1 VNLRFKIRSFDIN
14 ERAQRIL
21 TILIQRYIRDG
32 QPVGSKTLV
41 EDGQVALS
49 SASVRHIM
57 SDLEEAGYICSP
69 HTSAGR
75 LPTAKGYRFYVDS
88 LLTAKISTARDV
100 EELRRHLRT
109 ENSQHDLLE
118 SASGL
123 LSSLT
128 QLAGIVSLPKRSRN
142 VLRHVEFL
150 PLEKRRVLVILVF
163 NEHEVQNHI
172 IHTDREYSAAEL
184 QRAANFLMAHYT
196 GFDLMDIRRV
206 LLQKMHDD
214 RKSMEQFM
222 VAALEVADKAFE
234 QKKKDDYV
242 MAGESHLFSLAETA
256 NIDQLRGLFE
266 TFTQKQA
273 VLHLL
278 DQCLQSDGVKI
289 FIGQESGVEV
299 FDGCSFVAAPYTMA
313 DNTLGVLGV
322 IGPSR
327 MNYQH
332 VISTVDITAKLLSTI
347 LNDERR

>member
-1 VNLRFKIRSFDIN
+1 VAEFDIN

-21 TILIQRYIRDG
+21 TVLIQRYIRDG

-49 SASVRHIM
+49 SASVRNIM
-57 SDLEEAGYICSP
+57 SDLEDAGYICSP

-88 LLTAKISTARDV
+88 LLNAEVSATGDID
-100 EELRRHLRT
+100 ELRRQLRT

-128 QLAGIVSLPKRSRN
+128 HLAGIVSLPKRLRY

-163 NEHEVQNHI
+163 NEHEVQNRI
-172 IHTDREYSAAEL
+172 IQTDREYSSSEL
-184 QRAANFLMAHYT
+184 QQAANFLMVHYA
-196 GFDLMDIRRV
+196 GFDLNDIRRV

-214 RKSMEQFM
+214 RQSMEHFM
-222 VAALEVADKAFE
+222 AAALEVADKAFE
-234 QKKKDDYV
+234 PKKSNDYV
-242 MAGESHLFSLAETA
+242 MAGEANLFSLAETA
-256 NIDQLRGLFE
+256 NIDQLRTLFE
-266 TFTQKQA
+266 TFTQKHA

-299 FDGCSFVAAPYTMA
+299 FDGCSFVAAPYILE
-313 DNTLGVLGV
+313 DRTLGVLGV

-327 MNYQH
+327 MDYQH
-332 VISTVDITAKLLSTI
+332 VISTVDITAKLLSAA
-347 LNDERR
+347 LRDERR

>member
-1 VNLRFKIRSFDIN
+1 MAEFDIN
-14 ERAQRIL
+14 ERAQQIL
-21 TILIQRYIRDG
+21 TVLIQRYIREG

-57 SDLEEAGYICSP
+57 SDLEQAGYICSP

-88 LLTAKISTARDV
+88 LLTAEVSAARDL
-100 EELRRHLRT
+100 EELRRQLRT

-128 QLAGIVSLPKRSRN
+128 HLAGIVSLPKRSRY

-163 NEHEVQNHI
+163 NEHEVQNRI
-172 IHTDREYSAAEL
+172 IQTDREYSSSEL
-184 QRAANFLMAHYT
+184 QQAANFLMAHYS
-196 GFDLMDIRRV
+196 GSDLMDIRRV
-206 LLQKMHDD
+206 LVQKMHDD
-214 RKSMEQFM
+214 RQSMEHFM

-234 QKKKDDYV
+234 PKKNDDYV
-242 MAGESHLFSLAETA
+242 MAGEANLFSLAETA
-256 NIDQLRGLFE
+256 NIDQLRSLFE

-299 FDGCSFVAAPYTMA
+299 FDGCSFVAAPYILE
-313 DNTLGVLGV
+313 DKTLGVLGV

-327 MNYQH
+327 MDYQH
-332 VISTVDITAKLLSTI
+332 VISTVDITAKLLSAV
-347 LNDERR
+347 LSDERR

>member
-1 VNLRFKIRSFDIN
+1 MADFDIN

-21 TILIQRYIRDG
+21 TVLIQRYIREG

-49 SASVRHIM
+49 SASVRNIM
-57 SDLEEAGYICSP
+57 SDLEQAGYICSP

-88 LLTAKISTARDV
+88 LLKAEVSTARDI
-100 EELRRHLRT
+100 EELRRQLRT
-109 ENSQHDLLE
+109 ANSQHDLLE

-128 QLAGIVSLPKRSRN
+128 HLAGIVSLPKRSRYM
-142 VLRHVEFL
+142 LRHVEFL

-163 NEHEVQNHI
+163 NEHEVQNRI
-172 IHTDREYSAAEL
+172 IQTDREYSSSEL
-184 QRAANFLMAHYT
+184 QQAANFLMAHYS
-196 GFDLMDIRRV
+196 GLDLIEIRRA

-214 RKSMEQFM
+214 RLSMEHFM
-222 VAALEVADKAFE
+222 AAALEVADKAFE
-234 QKKKDDYV
+234 PKKSDDYV
-242 MAGESHLFSLAETA
+242 MAGEANLFSLAETA
-256 NIDQLRGLFE
+256 DIDQLRSLFE
-266 TFTQKQA
+266 TFSQKHA

-299 FDGCSFVAAPYTMA
+299 FDGCSFVAAPYVLE
-313 DNTLGVLGV
+313 DKTLGVLGV

-327 MNYQH
+327 MDYQH
-332 VISTVDITAKLLSTI
+332 VISTVDITAKLLSAV
-347 LNDERR
+347 LSDERR